1 MANAYGRHGRERQ
14 DHDRLQPLLEA
25 VVSIGSDLD
34 LPAVLDRIVSAAR
47 VLADC
52 QYAAL
57 GVIGEDGQLS
67 EFVAHGMTDEEVAEL
82 EATVGRP
89 HGQGLLGLLVSR
101 PQTLRLADM
110 TTHLEYFGLPAGHP
124 PMRRF
129 LGVPIRLRNEVFGN
143 LYLAEKNGGA
153 EFGSED
159 EQIIEALATAA
170 GIAVENA
177 RLFSESQER
186 ERYGVIEDRLR
197 IARDLHDVVIQQLY
211 AAAMSLAAV
220 THQIDQPAAATQV
233 NGVVDLL
240 DDTVRQIRST
250 IFALQPQPNEEG
262 LRARVMSVVRDA
274 SGPLGLTPSME
285 LTGLLDT
292 DVAAGPSEDAV
303 AVLREALSNA
313 ARHAR
318 ATRVDVRVSLS
329 EGDLTVQ
336 VFDNGVGFSPG
347 ARRSG
352 LANLEARAER
362 LGGSFEIGPGGS
374 GQGTTLTWRVPAL

>member
-1 MANAYGRHGRERQ
+1 MAKAYARPGREK
-14 DHDRLQPLLEA
+14 HEPDRLQPLLEA

-34 LPAVLDRIVSAAR
+34 LAAVLDRIVSAAR
-47 VLADC
+47 TLADC

-57 GVIGEDGQLS
+57 GVIGEDGHLS
-67 EFVAHGMTDEEVAEL
+67 EFIAHGMSDDEVAEL

-89 HGQGLLGLLVSR
+89 HGRGLLGLLVSR

-129 LGVPIRLRNEVFGN
+129 LGVPIRLRDEVFGN
-143 LYLAEKNGGA
+143 LYLAEKNNGA
-153 EFGSED
+153 EFGAED
-159 EQIIEALATAA
+159 EKIIEALATAA

-220 THQIDQPAAATQV
+220 THQIDQPVAASQV

-250 IFALQPQPNEEG
+250 IFALQPQPNDEG
-262 LRARVMSVVRDA
+262 LRARVMAVVRDA
-274 SGPLGLTPSME
+274 SGSLGLTPSME

-318 ATRVDVRVSLS
+318 ATRVDVRLSLS
-329 EGDLTVQ
+329 EGELTVE
-336 VFDNGVGFSPG
+336 VRDNGVGFSPG
-347 ARRSG
+347 ARSSG
-352 LANLEARAER
+352 LANLAARAER
-362 LGGSFEIGPGGS
+362 LGGSFDIGPGDAGH
-374 GQGTTLTWRVPAL
+374 GTALTWRVPAL